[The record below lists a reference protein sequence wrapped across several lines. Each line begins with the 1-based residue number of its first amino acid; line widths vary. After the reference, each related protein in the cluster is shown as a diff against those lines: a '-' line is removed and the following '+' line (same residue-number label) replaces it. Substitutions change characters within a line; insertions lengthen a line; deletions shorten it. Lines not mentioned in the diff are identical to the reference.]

1 MGQRMTEEHVY
12 CFLFFLIMVNS
23 INFNDRNVTVSMTY
37 QELQALMRECVDYTM
52 KTYSKDFDRMDK
64 RKMLTAKEAAKY
76 VGRNVSTIYRWKGSG
91 YLHARS
97 VGGRDY
103 FYMDEIKELTTP
115 EAS

>member
-1 MGQRMTEEHVY
+1 
-12 CFLFFLIMVNS
+12 MVNS

-52 KTYSKDFDRMDK
+52 KTYSKEFDRLQEK
-64 RKMLTAKEAAKY
+64 KMLSAKEAAQY
-76 VGRNVSTIYRWKGSG
+76 VGRNVSTIHRWKVSG

-103 FYMDEIKELTTP
+103 FYMDEIKDLITSRP
-115 EAS
+115 S

>member
-1 MGQRMTEEHVY
+1 
-12 CFLFFLIMVNS
+12 
-23 INFNDRNVTVSMTY
+23 
-37 QELQALMRECVDYTM
+37 
-52 KTYSKDFDRMDK
+52 
-64 RKMLTAKEAAKY
+64 MLTAKEAAKY
-76 VGRNVSTIYRWKGSG
+76 VGRNVSTISRWKRSG

>member
-1 MGQRMTEEHVY
+1 
-12 CFLFFLIMVNS
+12 MVNS

-52 KTYSKDFDRMDK
+52 KTYSKDFDRLQEK
-64 RKMLTAKEAAKY
+64 KMLSAKEAAQY
-76 VGRNVSTIYRWKGSG
+76 VGRNVSTIHRWKVSG

-103 FYMDEIKELTTP
+103 FYMDEIKDLITSRP
-115 EAS
+115 S

>member
-1 MGQRMTEEHVY
+1 
-12 CFLFFLIMVNS
+12 MVNS

-52 KTYSKDFDRMDK
+52 KTYSKDFDRLQEK
-64 RKMLTAKEAAKY
+64 KMLSAKEAAQY
-76 VGRNVSTIYRWKGSG
+76 VGRNVSTIHRWKMSG

-103 FYMDEIKELTTP
+103 FYMDEIKDLITSRP
-115 EAS
+115 S

>member
-1 MGQRMTEEHVY
+1 MFYLIIQ
-12 CFLFFLIMVNS
+12 IMVNT

-52 KTYSKDFDRMDK
+52 KTYSKDFDRLET

-103 FYMDEIKELTTP
+103 FYMDEIKELTTLR
-115 EAS
+115 AS

>member
-1 MGQRMTEEHVY
+1 MFYLIIQ
-12 CFLFFLIMVNS
+12 IMVNT

-52 KTYSKDFDRMDK
+52 KTYSKDFDRLET